1 MPLCVLYLGVKVL
14 LSLLAAHTLFHAPMS
29 NSPFSEVEDNILEV
43 DAKLVVP
50 LCLTER
56 LFYCC

>member
-1 MPLCVLYLGVKVL
+1 VKVF
-14 LSLLAAHTLFHAPMS
+14 LSLLAAQTFFHALVS
-29 NSPFSEVEDNILEV
+29 NASFSEVEDNILEV

-56 LFYCC
+56 LFYCR